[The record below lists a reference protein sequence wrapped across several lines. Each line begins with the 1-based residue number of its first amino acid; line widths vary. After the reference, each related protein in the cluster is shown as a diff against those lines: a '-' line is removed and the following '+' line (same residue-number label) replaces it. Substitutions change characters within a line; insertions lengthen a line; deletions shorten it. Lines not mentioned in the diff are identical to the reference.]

1 MRPLRSSRPP
11 TTPSLAFGGMLAA
24 LHQLVLPYG
33 AEHGSSICTSHRIY
47 ALRPC
52 YESDRAYLYDLCLR
66 TSRPAS
72 EATNLRENSAVVG
85 DRWIGPYLSLPSCLA
100 YVLEDNQGVCGYV
113 LAAIDSRAFYRDLQ
127 SLYLPSIASK
137 YTEPSG
143 PRASWRLH
151 DFLQHELLH
160 PTFYIDDDLMSR
172 YPAHLHIDLLPR
184 AQNQGN
190 GRRLVNL
197 VLRNLQACGAAG
209 VHLETHEDN
218 GPLQRFYEKL
228 GFTRLNVAV
237 DRKVYYGRT
246 WAPPAMETQPDT
258 DHAMETTAAVDGDV
272 GVEQEVDVL
281 SVSA

>member
-237 DRKVYYGRT
+237 GEWPGKWSWCVCVCLCVFVCVYFGGGER
-246 WAPPAMETQPDT
+246 
-258 DHAMETTAAVDGDV
+258 
-272 GVEQEVDVL
+272 
-281 SVSA
+281 